1 SGGGQWYGR
10 VAPFTTIAPDG
21 GGLYYHRITVEGWLE
36 IGRPQGTICLIRP
49 AGRTGFQDSAL
60 IGCGNGAPHRLM
72 VNDDLVHGV
81 ITATMDDVVE
91 TFRYDP
97 DTGELLSP

>member
-1 SGGGQWYGR
+1 M
-10 VAPFTTIAPDG
+10 
-21 GGLYYHRITVEGWLE
+21 EGWLE

-97 DTGELLSP
+97 DTGELLSPSMPPPMTPSNFVPDDVRTSARED